1 MEALSGMPAK
11 DELNFAYIGMSNHP
25 FIKANYPHHEEFWG
39 WGAAVDQVVLMIPYI
54 QRSMVECE
62 HLHMQRWNFVKT
74 DIALSFVLIV
84 LAYPNYLDHDIL
96 ADLEFPTEWVDP
108 KAREEV
114 LYKNEHAIE
123 SMYEWRDLQVMG
135 KMMSL
140 HYHDSA
146 WSLGAWLILTRHKFD
161 SDECHWYG

>member
-1 MEALSGMPAK
+1 M
-11 DELNFAYIGMSNHP
+11 
-25 FIKANYPHHEEFWG
+25 
-39 WGAAVDQVVLMIPYI
+39 
-54 QRSMVECE
+54 
-62 HLHMQRWNFVKT
+62 
-74 DIALSFVLIV
+74 LII
-84 LAYPNYLDHDIL
+84 LAYPNYLDHEIL

-123 SMYEWRDLQVMG
+123 SMYEWRDLQVMD

-146 WSLGAWLILTRHKFD
+146 WSLGA
-161 SDECHWYG
+161 